1 MSGHVIP
8 FAALCHKCCWPYN
21 TETADTEKPWHCEAC
36 DNTCRAVC
44 PVREID
50 PGLEPDRDKWRTSK

>member
-8 FAALCHKCCWPYN
+8 FAALCHKCCWPFSKSGRD
-21 TETADTEKPWHCEAC
+21 AEKPWLCEDC
-36 DNTCRAVC
+36 DGTCRVTC